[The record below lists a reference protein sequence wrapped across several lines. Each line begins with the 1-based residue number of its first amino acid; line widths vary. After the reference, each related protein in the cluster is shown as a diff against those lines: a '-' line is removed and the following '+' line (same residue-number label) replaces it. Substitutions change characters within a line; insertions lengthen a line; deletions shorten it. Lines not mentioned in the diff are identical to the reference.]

1 MAGKPPKELSQAEYD
16 ELEDFRYQIRRFLHF
31 SENAALAEGIEPRQ
45 HQALLVIKALAIEAS
60 RPDGACTIGALAG
73 RLFLQHQSAVGLVD
87 RLERRELVARAPQC
101 TYAPLDQVA
110 SSAGHLNL
118 DSGDGRYHLE
128 GDGFQ
133 FVFESTN
140 SSLIISNNVHTSLA
154 TGMLNL

>member
-1 MAGKPPKELSQAEYD
+1 MKSNRIKYAWWLLGAVVAINLAARDHAQQVPAGGHATGFTTDMYYEPPNAEQVQLKLSGAE
-16 ELEDFRYQIRRFLHF
+16 
-31 SENAALAEGIEPRQ
+31 AL
-45 HQALLVIKALAIEAS
+45 
-60 RPDGACTIGALAG
+60 PDGAQLDIKN
-73 RLFLQHQSAVGLVD
+73 LQVQYYTSNGTMQV
-87 RLERRELVARAPQC
+87 VARAPQC

-110 SSAGHLNL
+110 SSPGHLNL